1 MWHVLGEWNC
11 KDVKKKTP
19 EDQAYNFSS
28 LLFII
33 TCNKL
38 WILLKKIM
46 QRILLKIY
54 FSDFFMALKLF
65 SAIHFLLLIF
75 SSSFS

>member
-11 KDVKKKTP
+11 KDVKKKNP

-38 WILLKKIM
+38 WILLKKNYAENFIKN
-46 QRILLKIY
+46 L
-54 FSDFFMALKLF
+54 FFRF
-65 SAIHFLLLIF
+65 FYGT
-75 SSSFS
+75 